1 MKKFAVL
8 MLLVAFS
15 TGLAFSQNTLTISAT
30 VAASVS
36 VSVANTN
43 AQALTLTTA
52 GSQTKKVGEA
62 TFSSNT
68 TGWTVSVSS
77 ANNGVLLG
85 TLGSSVAYT
94 LLIADIMG
102 TSTALTTAAKTF
114 SQSLTMDA
122 LMKNVSITYTG
133 VPTLAADTYSDT
145 VTITVSAP

>member
-1 MKKFAVL
+1 MKKFVVL
-8 MLLVAFS
+8 MLLVVVVTATAFS
-15 TGLAFSQNTLTISAT
+15 ADLVISAT

-43 AQALTLTTA
+43 AVPLTLTTA
-52 GSQTKKVGEA
+52 GAQTKKVGEA

-77 ANNGVLLG
+77 LNNGVLLG
-85 TLGSSVAYT
+85 GAGASVAYT
-94 LLIADIMG
+94 LQIADIMG
-102 TSTALTTAAKTF
+102 TSTALTTAVKTF
-114 SQSLTMDA
+114 SQTLKMNA
-122 LMKNVSITYTG
+122 LVKDVSITYTG